1 MTALKPYS
9 CFDMLVCSMSL
20 LMYNTFRGVIFFACK
35 MKDLEEKPQ
44 RLFAAQVREV
54 KRELNLESC
63 LGTDPG
69 SYQSAALRA
78 SRFSW
83 RMGITVTVTLRS
95 EANDL

>member
-1 MTALKPYS
+1 
-9 CFDMLVCSMSL
+9 
-20 LMYNTFRGVIFFACK
+20 

-44 RLFAAQVREV
+44 RLFAAQLREE

-69 SYQSAALRA
+69 SYQSVTLRA
-78 SRFSW
+78 SHFPW
-83 RMGITVTVTLRS
+83 RMGITVMVTLRS